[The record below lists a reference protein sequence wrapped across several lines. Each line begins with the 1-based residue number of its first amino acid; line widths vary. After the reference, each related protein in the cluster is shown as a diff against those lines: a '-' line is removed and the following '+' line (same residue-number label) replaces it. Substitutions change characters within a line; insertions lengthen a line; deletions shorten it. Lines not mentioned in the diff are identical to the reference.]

1 MPEELPEAVDK
12 RMAIFD
18 SVGFARQVP
27 AKKSKLK
34 KFSDLCNHLQKSFQG
49 LAEYCERI
57 DTVFDLYHEK
67 SIKGNERNR
76 RGKQAGILTDV

>member
-1 MPEELPEAVDK
+1 MTPDLALELKQMIKEKMPEELPEAVDK

-34 KFSDLCNHLQKSFQG
+34 KFSDLCNHL
-49 LAEYCERI
+49 
-57 DTVFDLYHEK
+57 
-67 SIKGNERNR
+67 
-76 RGKQAGILTDV
+76 